1 MSHFLIHAARLQDAG
16 VDILT
21 VTLHA
26 RKDGTRMMT
35 VCPNGNY
42 NPPEVLR
49 KWPARDFELC
59 GTDRLLE
66 QLTDDMA
73 YAEGGPTPGM
83 LAAAIERHPFAAD
96 DLREWYADWLLT
108 PRLTDEDLA
117 AAEAEGTPEQ
127 VEKMTQWTKGL
138 LKGLDVT
145 RQRKAMQAPPGGVNP
160 NDKGG
165 GNG

>member
-16 VDILT
+16 VSILT

-35 VCPNGNY
+35 VTPSGHY
-42 NPPEVLR
+42 SAEVQR
-49 KWPARDFELC
+49 KFPARDFELC

-73 YAEGGPTPGM
+73 YAEGGPTPEM
-83 LAAAIERHPFAAD
+83 LAAAIKRHPLAAD

-117 AAEAEGTPEQ
+117 DAEAEVTPEQ
-127 VEKMTQWTKGL
+127 VEKTTQWVKGVM
-138 LKGLDVT
+138 KGLDIARNREVMRT
-145 RQRKAMQAPPGGVNP
+145 STHGVAPTEQEQA
-160 NDKGG
+160 K
-165 GNG
+165 